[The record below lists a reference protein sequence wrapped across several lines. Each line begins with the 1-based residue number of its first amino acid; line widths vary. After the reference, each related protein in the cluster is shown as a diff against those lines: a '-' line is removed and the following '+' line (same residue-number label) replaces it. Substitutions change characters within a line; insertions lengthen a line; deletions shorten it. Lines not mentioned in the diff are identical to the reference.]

1 MENEDP
7 DTGRITWPKKV
18 RNGVPDPD
26 LFGRGTGDAEKMT
39 GIYRGSCMVQWKIS
53 ALPLC
58 YYRYSQG
65 HEDRAKRKGGIYI
78 SGQGA
83 DTGSYRQIRG
93 DGSDDQIL
101 RKDQGVKYGTCTS
114 LEFCG
119 CCL

>member
-26 LFGRGTGDAEKMT
+26 LFDRGTGDAEKMT

-65 HEDRAKRKGGIYI
+65 HEDRAKRKGGKEVSIFRDK
-78 SGQGA
+78 A
-83 DTGSYRQIRG
+83 RIREAIG
-93 DGSDDQIL
+93 RSAETDRMI
-101 RKDQGVKYGTCTS
+101 R
-114 LEFCG
+114 F
-119 CCL
+119 